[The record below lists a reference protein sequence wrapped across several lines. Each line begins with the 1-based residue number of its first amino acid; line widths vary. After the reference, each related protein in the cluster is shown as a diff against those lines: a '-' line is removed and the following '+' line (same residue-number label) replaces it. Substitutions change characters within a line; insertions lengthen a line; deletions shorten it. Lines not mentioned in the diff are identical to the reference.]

1 MEFIKS
7 LIQFFKDVAADPK
20 IPARDKRVILVLLAL
35 IISPVDFVP
44 DWIPVYGLL
53 DDFFMIAIV
62 MDYFFNVLDDQT
74 LLSHYPFG
82 MKSYAAIRRTGR
94 TLALFSPSFLMNLIW
109 QYVPSPY

>member
-1 MEFIKS
+1 MEFFKS
-7 LIQFFKDVAADPK
+7 LIQFFKDVVGDPK
-20 IPARDKRVILVLLAL
+20 IPARDKRVILVLLIL
-35 IISPVDFVP
+35 IISPIDFIP

-82 MKSYAAIRRTGR
+82 MKSYAAIRRIGR

-109 QYVPSPY
+109 KYVPSPY